1 MFTFKNTFFDL
12 PSDFYENV
20 KPTPVSNPKIIKL
33 NKKLY
38 ENLDL
43 DDQISNDLL
52 TKVFSGNLVLDSTQ
66 PISLKYAGH
75 QFGNFI
81 NQLGDGRAI
90 LLGEIV
96 NKSNERFDIQL
107 KGSGLTPF
115 SRQGDGRSALGPVI
129 REYVVSEAMFHLGIP
144 TTRALCA
151 VETGEKVMRESIQP
165 GGILTR
171 VARSH
176 IRVGSFEYFAS
187 REDWKNVELLLNYSI
202 DRHYPE
208 IKESDEKALEF
219 LRSVASRQSD
229 LMADWMGVG
238 FIHGVMN
245 TDNFTISG
253 ETLDYGPC
261 AFMDEYDP
269 ATVYSSIDHGGRYA
283 FGNQPSIAAWNL
295 ASLAGCLISF
305 IDNDS
310 KKANELATKVLD
322 DFSINTNQEILNVMC
337 QKIGL
342 DGNSDQHQTILKSLL
357 KIMIPNQADYILS
370 FRYLGQTLL
379 DKDSLFL
386 DQFKEKE
393 KIKEWLS
400 NWKLTVKELD
410 LDAEE
415 LVKKMD
421 SINPIYIPRNHN
433 VDKAIKAAY
442 EENLEPMNELLEA
455 LKNPFKENKK
465 YSHLT
470 VPPKEEEKI
479 LQTFCGT

>member
-1 MFTFKNTFFDL
+1 VKLSNSYIGL
-12 PSDFYENV
+12 PEDFYQVVNPLPV
-20 KPTPVSNPKIIKL
+20 KSPQLIAFN
-33 NKKLY
+33 
-38 ENLDL
+38 EDL
-43 DDQISNDLL
+43 AKDLGL
-52 TKVFSGNLVLDSTQ
+52 KMGSDEALQYFSGNSIPKNTT
-66 PISLKYAGH
+66 PIALNYAGH
-75 QFGNFI
+75 QFGNFVHE
-81 NQLGDGRAI
+81 LGDGRAT
-90 LLGEIV
+90 LLGEIEV
-96 NKSNERFDIQL
+96 DKERFDVQL
-107 KGSGLTPF
+107 KGSGPTKF
-115 SRQGDGRSALGPVI
+115 SRQGDGRSALGPVV
-129 REYVVSEAMFHLGIP
+129 REYVISEAMHHLNIP
-144 TTRALCA
+144 TTRALAA
-151 VETGEKVMRESIQP
+151 VSTGEHVFREQIEP

-171 VARSH
+171 IAKSH
-176 IRVGSFEYFAS
+176 IRVGTFEYFAS
-187 REDWKNVELLLNYSI
+187 RQQWENVKLLADYTIQRHFPEIRELDNHYLELL
-202 DRHYPE
+202 
-208 IKESDEKALEF
+208 KAV
-219 LRSVASRQSD
+219 SNGQSK
-229 LMADWMGVG
+229 LIAKWMSVG

-342 DGNSDQHQTILKSLL
+342 DGNSDQHQTILKDLL
-357 KIMIPNQADYILS
+357 KIMIPNQADYTLS
-370 FRYLGQTLL
+370 FRYLGQALL

-393 KIKEWLS
+393 KEKVKEWLS
-400 NWKLTVKELD
+400 NWKLTIKELNLD
-410 LDAEE
+410 LEDII
-415 LVKKMD
+415 KKMD
-421 SINPIYIPRNHN
+421 SMNPIYIPRNHK

-442 EENLEPMNELLEA
+442 EEDLEPMNELLEA

-465 YSHLT
+465 YSHLAI
-470 VPPKEEEKI
+470 PPKDEEKI

>member
-1 MFTFKNTFFDL
+1 MKLSNSYIGL
-12 PSDFYENV
+12 PEDFYQVINPLPV
-20 KPTPVSNPKIIKL
+20 KSPKLIAF
-33 NKKLY
+33 N
-38 ENLDL
+38 EDL
-43 DDQISNDLL
+43 AKDLGL
-52 TKVFSGNLVLDSTQ
+52 TMDPDEALKYFSGNSIPKNTT
-66 PISLKYAGH
+66 PIALNYAGH
-75 QFGNFI
+75 QFGNFVHE
-81 NQLGDGRAI
+81 LGDGRAT
-90 LLGEIV
+90 LLGEIEV
-96 NKSNERFDIQL
+96 DKERFDVQL
-107 KGSGLTPF
+107 KGSGPTKF

-129 REYVVSEAMFHLGIP
+129 REYIISEAMHHLNIP
-144 TTRALCA
+144 TTRALAA
-151 VETGEKVMRESIQP
+151 VSTGEHVFREQIEQ

-171 VARSH
+171 IAKSH
-176 IRVGSFEYFAS
+176 IRVGTFEYFAS
-187 REDWKNVELLLNYSI
+187 RQQWENVKLLADYTIQRHFPEIRELDNHYLELL
-202 DRHYPE
+202 
-208 IKESDEKALEF
+208 KAV
-219 LRSVASRQSD
+219 SNRQSK
-229 LMADWMGVG
+229 LIAKWMSVG

-305 IDNDS
+305 IDSDS

-342 DGNSDQHQTILKSLL
+342 EGKSDQHQTILKELL
-357 KIMIPNQADYILS
+357 KIMIPNQADYTLS
-370 FRYLGQTLL
+370 FRFLSQALL

-386 DQFKEKE
+386 DQFKEQE
-393 KIKEWLS
+393 KINEWLS

-415 LVKKMD
+415 MVKKMD

-455 LKNPFKENKK
+455 SKNPFKENKK

-470 VPPKEEEKI
+470 IPPKEEEKI